1 MISEE
6 LYQQF
11 LSRYDGIIR
20 NTIDRADIRRLSD
33 MIKRVMRWMS
43 VNEPGLAAQAIA
55 ILDGEDTK
63 QCHNQLSEQEARA
76 IVEQMDPKPRWEL
89 DELKKTLEGM
99 GLPTDVPPHFN
110 RWALLTT
117 MLMKKSDEGE
127 SLKAAIHANDR
138 DERLAR
144 LIYNLAVNDLED
156 EDGHFRI
163 RRYFKLE
170 R

>member
-1 MISEE
+1 MDKEQME
-6 LYQQF
+6 QQF
-11 LSRYDGIIR
+11 LSRYDQIVQSGDTR
-20 NTIDRADIRRLSD
+20 QMERLGA
-33 MIKRVMRWMS
+33 MVKRVMGWMFRF
-43 VNEPGLAAQAIA
+43 EPQVAAQALA
-55 ILDGEDTK
+55 LLDEDTATDYV
-63 QCHNQLSEQEARA
+63 NWLTEQEARN
-76 IVEQMDPKPRWEL
+76 IVDKMKPKPTWTMEEVMFAL
-89 DELKKTLEGM
+89 QSM

>member
-1 MISEE
+1 MNKEQME
-6 LYQQF
+6 QQF
-11 LSRYDGIIR
+11 LSRYDQIVQSGDTR
-20 NTIDRADIRRLSD
+20 QMERLGV
-33 MIKRVMRWMS
+33 MVKRVMGWMFKY
-43 VNEPGLAAQAIA
+43 EPQVAAQALA
-55 ILDGEDTK
+55 LLDEDTATYYA
-63 QCHNQLSEQEARA
+63 NRLTEQEAED
-76 IVEQMDPKPRWEL
+76 IVDKMKPKPTWTMEEVMSSL
-89 DELKKTLEGM
+89 QSM

>member
-1 MISEE
+1 MDKQQME
-6 LYQQF
+6 QQF
-11 LSRYDGIIR
+11 LSRYDSIIQSGDTR
-20 NTIDRADIRRLSD
+20 QMERLGA
-33 MIKRVMRWMS
+33 MVKRVMGWMFKY
-43 VNEPGLAAQAIA
+43 EPQVAAQALVL
-55 ILDGEDTK
+55 LDDNTATEYANRLT
-63 QCHNQLSEQEARA
+63 EQEAKD
-76 IVEQMDPKPRWEL
+76 IVDQMKPQPTWTMQGL
-89 DELKKTLEGM
+89 TASLQSM

-156 EDGHFRI
+156 EDGKFRI

>member
-1 MISEE
+1 MNKEQME
-6 LYQQF
+6 QQF
-11 LSRYDGIIR
+11 LSRYDQIVQSGDTR
-20 NTIDRADIRRLSD
+20 QMERLGA
-33 MIKRVMRWMS
+33 MVKRVMGWMFRF
-43 VNEPGLAAQAIA
+43 EPQVAAQALA
-55 ILDGEDTK
+55 LLDEDTATDYA
-63 QCHNQLSEQEARA
+63 NRLTEQEAED
-76 IVEQMDPKPRWEL
+76 IVGKMKPKPTWTMEEVMFSL
-89 DELKKTLEGM
+89 QSM